1 MNRKTKI
8 IATIGPAIA
17 QLPTLIKVIEAGVN
31 VFRINA
37 SHGDDKEHLHY
48 IDLIR
53 CASKECGVPIPIMLD
68 LQGPKIRLGELEK
81 APIHLN
87 DGDEVVITTE
97 PSQGNIRS
105 ISINFPHHS
114 EYAQSGM
121 QVLIDDGK
129 ISLSIFKVE
138 PGKITTKVICGG
150 DLYPHKGVNFPDLEQ
165 FLPGFTEQDRHN
177 LALGMKNGIDLLAVS
192 FIRSA
197 QDIIE
202 IRNYINSEFQSENSI
217 PIIAKIE
224 LASGL
229 KNIDQILAMAD
240 GVMVARGDLAVE
252 ISAAKVPIA
261 QKQIIEAAN
270 RAGKYV
276 ITATQMLESMINN
289 PTPTRAEA
297 TDIANAIFD
306 GSDAVMLSGETAVG
320 NYPLE
325 ATKVMDTVIRE
336 AEAHLSSWSRWS
348 GSSILEGNDEDA
360 YFIAQAAKDLA
371 YDRNVAAICV
381 FTKSGRTAAIVSKT
395 RPPVPVFAFT
405 PNKEVYTRLGIYWGV
420 EPFLTQE
427 VSTLEAMLVIIEK
440 QILQTGL
447 LNQNDQVVVV
457 CGFPIEEFKP
467 PNLALLHTLG

>member
-17 QLPTLIKVIEAGVN
+17 QLPLLSQVIEAGVN
-31 VFRINA
+31 VIRLNA
-37 SHGDDKEHLHY
+37 SHGDDEEHLHY
-48 IDLIR
+48 IDLVR
-53 CASKECGVPIPIMLD
+53 RASIDCEIPIPIMLD

-81 APIHLN
+81 SPIQLRN
-87 DGDEVVITTE
+87 GDEINITTE
-97 PSQGNIRS
+97 SVKGNS
-105 ISINFPHHS
+105 HTLSINFPQLS
-114 EYAQSGM
+114 DYAQPGM

-129 ISLSIFKVE
+129 ITLSILKVE
-138 PGKITTKVICGG
+138 PGRILTKVICGG

-165 FLPGFTEQDRHN
+165 FLPSFTEQDRHN
-177 LALGMKNGIDLLAVS
+177 LELGMKNGIDLLAVS
-192 FIRSA
+192 FVRSA
-197 QDIIE
+197 QDISD
-202 IRNYINSEFQSENSI
+202 IRNYIHSKYHPDNPI

-229 KNIDQILAMAD
+229 KNIQQILTVAD

-325 ATKVMDTVIRE
+325 ATKVMDTIIRE

-348 GSSILEGNDEDA
+348 GSSILEGSDEDA
-360 YFIAQAAKDLA
+360 YFVAQAAKDLA

-395 RPPVPVFAFT
+395 RPPVPIFAFT
-405 PNKEVYTRLGIYWGV
+405 PNEEVFTRLNIFWGV
-420 EPFLTQE
+420 EPFLTKE
-427 VSTLEAMLVIIEK
+427 VSTLEAMLEIIEK

-447 LNQNDQVVVV
+447 LKQGDQVVVV
-457 CGFPIEEFKP
+457 CGFPIGGFKP
-467 PNLALLHTLG
+467 PNLALLYTLG